1 MNISKRNIKAPILG
15 IRRHRLLSDG
25 SGVRTLIGFYGCPL
39 SCKYCLNPECHDIP
53 DKAYFRSVQDLLADV
68 KVDNLYFI
76 ASGGGITFGG
86 GEPLLYADFI
96 ADFIKEASVWMN
108 YSCETSLNVES
119 TKLMKVINLINEFIV
134 DIKDLSPNIYE
145 SYTGVSIDGVL
156 LNLRLVS
163 NMGLCEKFRIRI
175 PEIPSY
181 NNAANI
187 KLSKTTLE
195 KMGFSKFERLTYVTQ
210 PQQAKTDEETML
222 YNGMNWGKVTCEV
235 LKRIRKAVAEHY
247 NIPFATNVCPE
258 KVCSTGTCPVCEQ
271 ELVDIQ
277 TRIIEKHKIR

>member
-1 MNISKRNIKAPILG
+1 MNISKRNSKAPILG

-96 ADFIKEASVWMN
+96 ADFIKEAPTHWN
-108 YSCETSLNVES
+108 YSCETSLNVEIN
-119 TKLMKVINLINEFIV
+119 KLEKVINLIDEFIV
-134 DIKDLSPNIYE
+134 DIKDLSSNIYKT
-145 SYTGVSIDGVL
+145 YTGVSIDGVL

-181 NNAANI
+181 NNAVNI
-187 KLSKTTLE
+187 KFSKITLE
-195 KMGFSKFERLTYVTQ
+195 KMGFFKFERLTYVTQ
-210 PQQAKTDEETML
+210 TQQAKTDEEEML

-235 LKRIRKAVAEHY
+235 LKQIRKAVAVHY
-247 NIPFATNVCPE
+247 NIPFTTNVCSE
-258 KVCSTGTCPVCEQ
+258 KVCST
-271 ELVDIQ
+271 
-277 TRIIEKHKIR
+277 

>member
-1 MNISKRNIKAPILG
+1 MQNSIIKVPILG

-25 SGVRTLIGFYGCPL
+25 FGCRTLVGFYGCPL
-39 SCKYCLNPECHDIP
+39 SCSFCLNPECHTTP
-53 DKAYFRSVQDLLADV
+53 LKASYRSVQDLLSEV
-68 KVDNLYFI
+68 KKDEIYFS
-76 ASGGGITFGG
+76 ATGGGITFGG
-86 GEPLLYADFI
+86 GEPLLHADFI
-96 ADFIKEASVWMN
+96 ANFIKEAPVWWN

-163 NMGLCEKFRIRI
+163 NMGLCEKFKIRI

-187 KLSKTTLE
+187 KLSKINLE
-195 KMGFSKFERLTYVTQ
+195 EMGFSKFERLTYVTQ
-210 PQQAKTDEETML
+210 TQQAKKNEEEML

-235 LKRIRKAVAEHY
+235 LKQIRIAVAEHY
-247 NIPFATNVCPE
+247 NIPFATNVCHE
-258 KVCSTGTCPVCEQ
+258 KICSTGTCPLCEQ
-271 ELVDIQ
+271 ELSYLTEII
-277 TRIIEKHKIR
+277 TRK